1 MLNWTARLAVW
12 LLDPLVL
19 HIAVFSKKYALY
31 GLRNE
36 KRCVKGE
43 KINTSLFLGFIRARI
58 WYKQRGVVQHNFSC
72 ASVWWDYINIHSLTV
87 DLFQPAPCFHVGA
100 WETFDI
106 IRLSSTVFQCSVW
119 NIETA
124 FLSDV
129 TSVPYLVQAL
139 RDHAHLEFC
148 ANLQWRVFQMRWRRI
163 CTIWTR
169 TLFLSLSFL
178 NNRENITSVTLSR
191 IFIKPQA

>member
-58 WYKQRGVVQHNFSC
+58 WYKHRGVVQHNFSC

-119 NIETA
+119 NIETV
-124 FLSDV
+124 FSV
-129 TSVPYLVQAL
+129 TSHQCHILCRLWGTTLTLNSVLISNGV
-139 RDHAHLEFC
+139 FFKC
-148 ANLQWRVFQMRWRRI
+148 AEDESAQSE
-163 CTIWTR
+163 
-169 TLFLSLSFL
+169 LFLSLSFL